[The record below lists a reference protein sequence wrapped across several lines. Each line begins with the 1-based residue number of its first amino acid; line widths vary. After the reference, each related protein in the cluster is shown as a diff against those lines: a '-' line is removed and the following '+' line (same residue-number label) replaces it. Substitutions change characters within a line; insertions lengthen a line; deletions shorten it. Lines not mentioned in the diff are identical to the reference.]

1 MTTDSATRYAE
12 RGSWLDVVR
21 AIWHFLGK
29 NKSKF
34 VFFNITLFIVLFYDL
49 VPAYVVGRVV
59 DFFSHYAPGASLT
72 IFYFY
77 VVFLAVA
84 HIVVSVVRLTSKAWL
99 ARIAIVAKTTAR
111 VTGFERL
118 MDFSLQWHAKEN
130 SGNKM
135 QRIFTGSDSIPEW
148 SQMVNNTFFP
158 VATSFI
164 GVLGFFL
171 FKDPVFTAFLTVYTI
186 LFFTIERIFNYRL
199 KALSNTVNQHREK
212 SSGKYIEG
220 TGNILAIKAL
230 GAERDINARMSGSEE
245 DFKNV
250 QIKMANMAINKWQ
263 CFQAVSG
270 IAIGGFLY
278 LVGRQYLQGS
288 ISTGDILVFFSYFMK
303 MRETVNN
310 ATDISNKTIQL
321 RADLL
326 RMMPIFLENLPVKT
340 GTDDF
345 PAEWSTISIKDG
357 HFKYPSGQTG
367 IRGLSFSLSKG
378 EKVGIA
384 GPSGS
389 GKSTLVKVLLGL
401 YPLESG
407 AFTIGDK
414 DYYSI
419 SHEEVMKNFSIVLQE
434 TELFNVSL
442 RENLTLS
449 RDVDPALLQT
459 AIEISCLQQVIDRLP
474 EGMDS
479 FIGERGYALS
489 GGERQR
495 IGIAR
500 AICKNAPIILLDE
513 ATSALDSKTE
523 KTIMDGLLDKLGA
536 GKTFLIIAH
545 RISTLKGTDRVI
557 VFNKGDVHEEGI
569 YSSLISNRDSHL
581 GQLYALQSEG

>member
-1 MTTDSATRYAE
+1 MTKDAATQHAE
-12 RGSWLDVVR
+12 KGSTLDVVR

-29 NKSKF
+29 NKTRY
-34 VFFNITLFIVLFYDL
+34 VFLNAVLFLVLFYDL
-49 VPAYVVGRVV
+49 VPPYVVGRVV
-59 DFFSHYAPGASLT
+59 DFFTHYDGGTLSP
-72 IFYFY
+72 FYFW

-84 HIVVSVVRLTSKAWL
+84 HIATSAIRLTSKMIL
-99 ARIAIVAKTTAR
+99 SRIAIAAKTTAR

-148 SQMVNNTFFP
+148 TMLINNTLFM
-158 VATSFI
+158 VATNFI

-171 FKDPVFTAFLTVYTI
+171 FRAPVLTAFLLSYMI
-186 LFFTIERIFNYRL
+186 LFFTIERIFNRKL
-199 KALSNTVNQHREK
+199 KSLSNKVNQYRER

-245 DFKNV
+245 EFKNI
-250 QIKMANMAINKWQ
+250 QIAMANTGTLKWYW
-263 CFQAVSG
+263 FQTVSG
-270 IAIGGFLY
+270 LATGIFLFLIGHLY
-278 LVGRQYLQGS
+278 LNHT
-288 ISTGDILVFFSYFMK
+288 ISVGDILVFFTYFQK
-303 MRETVNN
+303 LRDTVNN

-326 RMMPIFLENLPVKT
+326 RMMPIFLENMPVKT

-345 PAEWSTISIKDG
+345 PAAWNAISIRDG
-357 HFKYPSGQTG
+357 HFKYPSGQSG
-367 IRGLSFSLSKG
+367 IRGLNFSLKKG

-401 YPLESG
+401 YPLEGG

-449 RDVDPALLQT
+449 REVDPALLQT
-459 AIEISCLQQVIDRLP
+459 AIEVACLQDVIARLP
-474 EGMDS
+474 EGMDA
-479 FIGERGYALS
+479 FVGERGYALS

-513 ATSALDSKTE
+513 ATAALDSKTE
-523 KTIMDGLLDKLGA
+523 KIVMDGLLGKLGA

-557 VFNKGDVHEEGI
+557 VFNKGDVHEEGV
-569 YSSLISNRDSHL
+569 YSSLISDKDSHL
-581 GQLYALQSEG
+581 GQLYTLQSEG